1 MSLEDLASGKV
12 SGDVL
17 ANSTS
22 VGMQPNVDDT
32 PAPAA
37 VLGGFSVVF
46 DAVYTPLE
54 TRLLREAK
62 AAGCEIASGLDMFV
76 GQAVRQFEL
85 FTGKEAKTELMRN
98 AVLSSMK
105 K

>member
-1 MSLEDLASGKV
+1 MRHPAALISTFCVALVLSLLGF
-12 SGDVL
+12 
-17 ANSTS
+17 
-22 VGMQPNVDDT
+22 M
-32 PAPAA
+32 APAA

-76 GQAVRQFEL
+76 GQAARQFEL